1 MTKTK
6 VEQRAKE
13 ELAAAKAVAKDLR
26 EDMDEERRA
35 RIAGYLQQASDN
47 SLSFL
52 VKLET
57 PLPPSRPPSYD
68 GGVGAPHQCPLGG
81 R

>member
-6 VEQRAKE
+6 VEQRAKG

-26 EDMDEERRA
+26 EDMDGERRA

-57 PLPPSRPPSYD
+57 PLPPLPP
-68 GGVGAPHQCPLGG
+68 PII
-81 R
+81 